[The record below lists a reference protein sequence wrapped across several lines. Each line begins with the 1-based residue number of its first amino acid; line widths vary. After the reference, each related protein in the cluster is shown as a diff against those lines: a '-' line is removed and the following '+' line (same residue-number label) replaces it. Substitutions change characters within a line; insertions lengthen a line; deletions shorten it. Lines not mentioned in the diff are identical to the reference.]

1 MGLWVI
7 VVGTHVMEVGIE
19 VDDNI
24 GHHHLGVLVTW
35 EVLALSTMAIVGGC
49 HFLLWW

>member
-7 VVGTHVMEVGIE
+7 VVGAHGMEVGIK

-24 GHHHLGVLVTW
+24 SHCHLGVLVTW
-35 EVLALSTMAIVGGC
+35 EVFGIVNNGC
-49 HFLLWW
+49 CGWVSSLP